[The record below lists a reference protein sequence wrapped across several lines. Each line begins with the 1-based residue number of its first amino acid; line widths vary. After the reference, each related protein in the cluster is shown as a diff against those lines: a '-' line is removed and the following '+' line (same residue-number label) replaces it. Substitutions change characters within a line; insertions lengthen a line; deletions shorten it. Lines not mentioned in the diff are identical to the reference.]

1 MRVLG
6 IETATGV
13 ASIGVVADDVVI
25 ERRRAVAAS
34 HARELL
40 ALIDDSLAAAG
51 TALCA
56 IDLVAVSIGP
66 GSFTGLRIGLSV
78 AKGLAFANGLP
89 IIGVSTLEAYAA
101 SLGSR
106 PGWIWPVLDARK
118 GEVYAAGFR
127 WSGETMR
134 CVAAPSVIEAAAF
147 AARLEAPC
155 LVLGDGVDTYA
166 EIWAAAAASPFES
179 RRLAEA
185 PPSGVSVARLGA
197 FGVGTGGAAD
207 LAALEPAY
215 CRRPDA
221 ERNAGV
227 VVSAR

>member
-6 IETATGV
+6 IETATAV
-13 ASIGVVADDVVI
+13 ASVGVVTGEVVV
-25 ERRRAVAAS
+25 ECHRAIAAS

-40 ALIDDSLAAAG
+40 PLIDEALMEAG
-51 TALCA
+51 IALRG
-56 IDLVAVSIGP
+56 IELVAVSIGP

-78 AKGLAFANGLP
+78 AKGLAFANGVP

-118 GEVYAAGFR
+118 GEVYAAGYC
-127 WSGETMR
+127 WSGEALR
-134 CVAAPSVIEAAAF
+134 CIAAPSVIEAAAF
-147 AARLEAPC
+147 ADRLEAPS
-155 LVLGDGVDTYA
+155 LLLGDGVDTYA
-166 EIWAAAAASPFES
+166 EIWAAAAACPFES
-179 RRLAEA
+179 RRLADA
-185 PPSGVSVARLGA
+185 PPSGVAVARLAALRLGTTGA
-197 FGVGTGGAAD
+197 GD
-207 LAALEPAY
+207 LATLEPAY

-221 ERNAGV
+221 ERNGSV